1 MAKKVMIFA
10 GEASGDLQGARLA
23 AALRKQMPGIRFS
36 GVGGPKMK
44 AEGIDIL
51 FDSTAFGV
59 IGAVEGILK
68 LPRLIDLYL
77 KAKKGL
83 MDFKPDLAI
92 LIDTP
97 AFNMRFAK
105 ICREK
110 GIKTVYYFP
119 PSAWSGSVK
128 RATEIA
134 NAVDLVINTFKF
146 TADTYDRGNIKHKF
160 FGHPLVDII
169 DDLKGSREA
178 VVKKLGLNEGVRYVA
193 LLPGSRSQEIRLILP
208 VLMESAKELS
218 KRIPNLHFLLPIAA
232 PSLKNRIDKMTEH
245 VDFPLTKFDGMATGV
260 MSISELAI
268 MASGSA
274 SLEAAVLGV
283 PIIMTYKLLWLDW
296 RIIKK
301 FVKMRWCGLPNLM
314 VERDIV
320 PELIQYDASV
330 ENICRW
336 AEDLL
341 QDKEKRKKM
350 IEDLNEVKKSLGEP
364 GVTDRVARH
373 IRENL
378 LK

>member
-23 AALRKQMPGIRFS
+23 AALRKYEPDLIFS
-36 GVGGPKMK
+36 GVGGPRMK

-68 LPRLIDLYL
+68 LPQLIHLFYKAKQGLID
-77 KAKKGL
+77 
-83 MDFKPDLAI
+83 FNPDLAI

-105 ICREK
+105 VCRER

-128 RATEIA
+128 RAAEIA
-134 NAVDLVINTFKF
+134 GKVDMVVNTFKF
-146 TADTYDRGNIKHKF
+146 TADTYDKGKINHSF
-160 FGHPLVDII
+160 FGHPLIDVIEDITGTREDVI
-169 DDLKGSREA
+169 KELKL
-178 VVKKLGLNEGVRYVA
+178 KEGIRYVA
-193 LLPGSRSQEIRLILP
+193 LLPGSRSQEIRLLLP
-208 VLMESAKELS
+208 VLLDSARELH
-218 KRIPNLHFLLPIAA
+218 KRIPGLQFLLPIAA
-232 PSLKNRIDKMTEH
+232 PVLKKKIEKLTKNA
-245 VDFPLTKFDGMATGV
+245 DFPLTVYDGKATKI
-260 MSISELAI
+260 MSVSELAI

-283 PIIMTYKLLWLDW
+283 PTILTYKLLWLDW
-296 RIIKK
+296 RIIKR
-301 FVKMRWCGLPNLM
+301 FVKLRWCGLPNLM
-314 VERDIV
+314 LERDVV
-320 PELIQYDASV
+320 PELIQHDASV

-341 QDKEKRKKM
+341 QNEEKRSKM
-350 IEDLNEVKKSLGEP
+350 IKDLNEVKKSLGEP

-373 IRENL
+373 IRESL

>member
-1 MAKKVMIFA
+1 
-10 GEASGDLQGARLA
+10 
-23 AALRKQMPGIRFS
+23 
-36 GVGGPKMK
+36 
-44 AEGIDIL
+44 
-51 FDSTAFGV
+51 
-59 IGAVEGILK
+59 
-68 LPRLIDLYL
+68 
-77 KAKKGL
+77 
-83 MDFKPDLAI
+83 
-92 LIDTP
+92 
-97 AFNMRFAK
+97 
-105 ICREK
+105 
-110 GIKTVYYFP
+110 
-119 PSAWSGSVK
+119 
-128 RATEIA
+128 
-134 NAVDLVINTFKF
+134 
-146 TADTYDRGNIKHKF
+146 
-160 FGHPLVDII
+160 
-169 DDLKGSREA
+169 
-178 VVKKLGLNEGVRYVA
+178 
-193 LLPGSRSQEIRLILP
+193 
-208 VLMESAKELS
+208 
-218 KRIPNLHFLLPIAA
+218 
-232 PSLKNRIDKMTEH
+232 
-245 VDFPLTKFDGMATGV
+245 MATGV